1 MPHLV
6 AIELTAPQRRSRIEE
21 ILREFESEGYEKAGR
36 LEEPGSW
43 SELFALASTQGLF
56 RDKLLYI
63 VDEAEKLGPF
73 PERLEALLEKEG
85 ARNVIILL
93 YNGKCNAFPKSL
105 KEKVRIVT
113 VGRELKNK
121 RERLQWMEEVAQRKG
136 LSLTGEALSLLDEWI
151 EDIEEIESEIEKF
164 CLAEQKSVTAELVRE
179 LSKDEGSR
187 VLFRLLD
194 GVCLRDGKAV
204 LSSLKKLQG
213 KAELLVVVASL
224 YKRLRLASLFLSF
237 GGRGLDAA
245 GARYYQ
251 SKMAKEAA
259 RRYTK
264 EAIWNA
270 TVSLGLLSAAEKMG
284 RGKGW
289 LGLELVLCD
298 LIRTQP
304 PLSC

>member
-6 AIELTAPQRRSRIEE
+6 AIELTTPQRRSRIED

-36 LEEPGSW
+36 PEEPGSW

-73 PERLEALLEKEG
+73 PDRLEALLEKKG
-85 ARNVIILL
+85 ASNVIVLL

-113 VGRELKNK
+113 VGGELKNK
-121 RERLQWMEEVAQRKG
+121 GARLQWMEEVAQRKG
-136 LSLTGEALSLLDEWI
+136 LSLTGEALYLLDEWI
-151 EDIEEIESEIEKF
+151 EDVEEIESEIEKF
-164 CLAEQKSVTAELVRE
+164 CLAEQKSVTVDMVRE

-187 VLFRLLD
+187 ALIRLLD
-194 GVCLRDGKAV
+194 GVCLRDGKTV

-213 KAELLVVVASL
+213 KAEFLVVVTSL
-224 YKRLRLASLFLSF
+224 YNRLRLASLFLSF
-237 GGRGLDAA
+237 GGRGPDAA

-259 RRYTK
+259 CRYTK

-270 TVSLGLLSAAEKMG
+270 SVSLGLLSAAEKMG